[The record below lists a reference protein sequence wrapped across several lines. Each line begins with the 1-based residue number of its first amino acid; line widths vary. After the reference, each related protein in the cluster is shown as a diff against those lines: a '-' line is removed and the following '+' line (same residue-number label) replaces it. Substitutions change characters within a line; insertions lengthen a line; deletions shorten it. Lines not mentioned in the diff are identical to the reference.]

1 MQKVRVCIELE
12 DERYR
17 SLASEADRREVTVSS
32 LVEGMVQGLLKVAD
46 FTSGRCSKRSL
57 KVSRC

>member
-17 SLASEADRREVTVSS
+17 SLASEANRREVTVSS
-32 LVEGMVQGLLKVAD
+32 LVERMVQGLLKD
-46 FTSGRCSKRSL
+46 LEQQEREGTDHPITPS
-57 KVSRC
+57 